1 MRSEAGPRCPYLR
14 LGEAE
19 GRGQLHPLGC
29 GQVPLDLEALLQAG
43 ELRVGEHGAGFAAAA
58 MLPGQLGVSVVLEK
72 RWHRHSWGTQGGHGG
87 VKSPRDVGLSPR
99 RLGVGSPSASLIF
112 CLFVIFSFISF
123 WMSIDWFGFWG
134 VRCADFHP
142 GKVKGARAPLPP
154 EGTRGWRRHLNPP
167 GDETTTKRAW
177 KKPGEPWKRLGWEKR
192 SCTAPLTHGLG
203 NFGGFLLE
211 SKERARERAEPQD
224 EGEERGKRSQLGQR
238 EGKARLSVAK

>member
-1 MRSEAGPRCPYLR
+1 MGCGDSLWAVGMLGMRSEAGPRCPYLR

-112 CLFVIFSFISF
+112 FFFLLFFRLFR
-123 WMSIDWFGFWG
+123 FGG
-134 VRCADFHP
+134 
-142 GKVKGARAPLPP
+142 
-154 EGTRGWRRHLNPP
+154 
-167 GDETTTKRAW
+167 
-177 KKPGEPWKRLGWEKR
+177 RLI
-192 SCTAPLTHGLG
+192 GLG
-203 NFGGFLLE
+203 FGEFVVLIFTPG
-211 SKERARERAEPQD
+211 R
-224 EGEERGKRSQLGQR
+224 
-238 EGKARLSVAK
+238 